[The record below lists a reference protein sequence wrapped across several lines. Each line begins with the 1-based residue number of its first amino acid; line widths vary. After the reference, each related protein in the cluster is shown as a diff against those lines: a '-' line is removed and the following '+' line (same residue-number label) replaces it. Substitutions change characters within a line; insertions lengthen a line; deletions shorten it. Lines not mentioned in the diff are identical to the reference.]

1 METIMLLL
9 TFSSLRP
16 RYAFSN
22 VAQQVLVGPETDD
35 GPWYFSLNNRRL
47 WVLKRC
53 REEGLLQDNQIA
65 VRVRPPKS
73 TSETSRYT
81 VENCALEA
89 KLMRETSKPDP
100 RLKTGKEPAEQS
112 DAVSEDADE
121 MPDHNEE

>member
-73 TSETSRYT
+73 ASETSRYT

-89 KLMRETSKPDP
+89 KLMRESSKPEP
-100 RLKTGKEPAEQS
+100 SSETGKEPAEQIA
-112 DAVSEDADE
+112 AVAGDTDE
-121 MPDHNEE
+121 TPGHYEE

>member
-1 METIMLLL
+1 
-9 TFSSLRP
+9 
-16 RYAFSN
+16 
-22 VAQQVLVGPETDD
+22 VLVGPETDD

-73 TSETSRYT
+73 ASETSRYT

-89 KLMRETSKPDP
+89 KLMRETPKPEP
-100 RLKTGKEPAEQS
+100 SSETVKEPTEQN
-112 DAVSEDADE
+112 DAVAGDSDE
-121 MPDHNEE
+121 TPDHHKD